1 MLENIFPSSK
11 SSNPKIKNIY
21 KFIVQ
26 NKNKGLDFWE
36 ATGGLELHN
45 YLTDLTILDFE
56 ELYSDILNWSEIEQ
70 NLLTDCIAYGIDGK
84 FISIYDDEKRIVAMR
99 IYSQLPKGFKHPEL
113 KKWIKNYK
121 IHSKTQSKNPNIL
134 SVYDYILKHE
144 YDDSDFWSIGGGSQE
159 IQNRFNNFKIK
170 DWGDLKSDIFN
181 WKEDQKNTVLES
193 IAFGFDGMFTPYLK
207 EEVIPEAGNFLL
219 DIFSLIDDID
229 IRYDIAYSSNFINR
243 SNTKQ
248 IEKLIFMR
256 NWMLENGFDS
266 KEWIESSINPLR
278 NIEEAI
284 EKASR

>member
-1 MLENIFPSSK
+1 MIQKLFSNSK
-11 SSNPKIKNIY
+11 SSN
-21 KFIVQ
+21 Q
-26 NKNKGLDFWE
+26 NVLKVYHYITKHKKSTTWE
-36 ATGGLELHN
+36 LKENLELHN
-45 YLTDLTILDFE
+45 LLMKFSENDWNSLIIDFSNWN
-56 ELYSDILNWSEIEQ
+56 ELEQ
-70 NLLTDCIAYGIDGK
+70 NILSDCVAYGIDGK
-84 FISIYDDEKRIVAMR
+84 YEPNYTNDKRLLAQKL
-99 IYSQLPKGFKHPEL
+99 YSKMHNGFSHPEI
-113 KKWIKNYK
+113 KKWKKNYK
-121 IHSKTQSKNPNIL
+121 IHSKTQSKNPNVL
-134 SVYDYILKHE
+134 SVYNYMLKHE
-144 YDDSDFWSIGGGSQE
+144 YDDSDFWSLGGGSQE
-159 IQNRFNNFKIK
+159 IQNRLNNFKIK
-170 DWGDLKSDIFN
+170 DWEDLKKDIFN
-181 WKEDQKNTVLES
+181 WEEDQKNTVLES

-266 KEWIESSINPLR
+266 KEWIESSINPLK